1 MIWWQWILSVWGIKQ
16 ILKNREV
23 KKMFKKALLGAL
35 YWAEAALRS
44 EHVDFKWEM
53 SKFQPGF
60 RVLDKARDDHVLT
73 DEELGEAVGVFGEP
87 MPKPV
92 KYAFWSAEGLLKSR
106 LVNFEWTVEDY
117 KPVFDQV
124 TVMRTDDFF
133 TDEELADFLKALREA
148 LAKTL

>member
-44 EHVDFKWEM
+44 EHIDFKWEM

-60 RVLDKARDDHVLT
+60 RVLEKAVFDHVLT
-73 DEELGEAVGVFGEP
+73 DEELGEAIGVFGES
-87 MPKPV
+87 MTKPV
-92 KYAFWSAEGLLKSR
+92 DYAFWSVEGLLKSR
-106 LVNFEWTVEDY
+106 LVNFEWKMEVY
-117 KPVFDQV
+117 QPVFDQIA
-124 TVMRTDDFF
+124 VMREDDFF
-133 TDEELADFLKALREA
+133 TDEEFADFLKVLREA
-148 LAKTL
+148 LAETL